1 MRFIDKTDCK
11 LSVSV
16 SHGSV
21 ITLSTY
27 KIKSIFLH

>member
-21 ITLSTY
+21 IDPQYLQN
-27 KIKSIFLH
+27 